1 MRKLVLTLLVIA
13 STHTA
18 ARAESLGLG
27 IFVGEP
33 LGLDIKID
41 LQRRSAIDVVIGA
54 TTIDDGRQ
62 SYAHLTYL
70 YTLAVLRGDSVRV
83 PLRLGLG
90 GAIYGVTEDNAGL
103 AARVPFELGLRFRR
117 SPLEIYFELSF
128 VLQLL
133 RQGNGDGDDIDADLD
148 GGIGL
153 RLYF

>member
-1 MRKLVLTLLVIA
+1 MRKLVLTLLVVA
-13 STHTA
+13 SMHGA
-18 ARAESLGLG
+18 VRAESLGLG

-41 LQRRSAIDVVIGA
+41 LQRRSALDVVIGA

-90 GAIYGVTEDNAGL
+90 GAIYGVTEDNAGI
-103 AARVPFELGLRFRR
+103 AARAPFELGLRFRR
-117 SPLEIYFELSF
+117 SALEIYLEIAF
-128 VLQLL
+128 VLQLV
-133 RQGNGDGDDIDADLD
+133 RQGNGDNDDLTTDLD